1 MNIRRLAF
9 LTSLFA
15 LAGTAQAGE
24 LQAPEAH
31 SFQLGLFNGVGYSI
45 EEGNRVHVV
54 VALAEGDTGSPLR
67 VEALLAPGQRVV
79 LSAIGAK
86 AEPKLTLQATA
97 SGAVDFVPSQLINR
111 ATGDGSTKPTG

>member
-45 EEGNRVHVV
+45 EEGNRVRVV
-54 VALAEGDTGSPLR
+54 VALAEGDTGSPLC

-79 LSAIGAK
+79 LSAIGAAAGPRLIVEAK
-86 AEPKLTLQATA
+86 SDGTI
-97 SGAVDFVPSQLINR
+97 DFGSSELIN
-111 ATGDGSTKPTG
+111 

>member
-1 MNIRRLAF
+1 MNIGRLAF
-9 LTSLFA
+9 LPSLFA
-15 LAGTAQAGE
+15 LAATAQAGE
-24 LQAPEAH
+24 LQAPEEH

-45 EEGNRVHVV
+45 EEGHRVRVV

-67 VEALLAPGQRVV
+67 IEALLAPGQRVV

-86 AEPKLTLQATA
+86 AGPTLTLQATA
-97 SGAVDFVPSQLINR
+97 GGAVDFGPSQLINR